1 MNERPAPG
9 SRRPGGRTARVRN
22 AVFQAT
28 VLELGRAGYAAVS
41 LDAIAA
47 PLYFRLLVSAEP
59 LTQHAADTSAAA
71 ALAAARAGLFNTS

>member
-1 MNERPAPG
+1 MIERAIQADQLPRGTDPAQVI
-9 SRRPGGRTARVRN
+9 A
-22 AVFQAT
+22 
-28 VLELGRAGYAAVS
+28 
-41 LDAIAA
+41 AIAA